1 MIKIYAVGGSVRDE
15 IIGRPI
21 HDKDYVV
28 VGSSIEEMQSLGY
41 KQVGK
46 EFPVFLHPETG
57 EEYALARKEVKT
69 GDKHTDFRFEFG
81 PDITLEEDLRRRD
94 FTMNAI
100 AKDLET
106 GKIIDPFNGIEDI
119 KNKTIRHV
127 DSTHF
132 IEDPLRVLRLC
143 QFATRFNFKI
153 AYETIILCRNMVKC
167 GMLSHLTSE
176 RIWKEVEKA
185 LYTTSF
191 FEFLLHLEEVEALYI
206 VFPEIMELKNVPEN
220 EIYHPEG
227 NTFTHT
233 LLTLNQV
240 YGCFFD
246 VDPNADVDT
255 KEIALLNFCMLCHDL
270 GKLDTLQEK
279 WPAHHGHDELGA
291 ARVNALC
298 DRLKIPNEYR
308 DAAIRACTYHM
319 RYYEFMKSRRKTQF
333 DFVSNV
339 TDNFRYFD
347 RLTLLHRVHRCD
359 LCGRAGNID
368 PYRIENYYNVTKTMN
383 KIFNIMENVTLKD
396 LPEDTQEKLLR
407 FKGEKFGN
415 LYRDAKISYLKAHWN
430 R

>member
-1 MIKIYAVGGSVRDE
+1 MKIYAVGGSVRDE
-15 IIGRPI
+15 LIGRPI
-21 HDKDYVV
+21 HDNDYVV
-28 VGSSIEEMQSLGY
+28 VGSSIEEMLSLGY

-57 EEYALARKEVKT
+57 EEYALARKEVKS
-69 GDKHTDFRFEFG
+69 GDKHTDFKFEFG
-81 PDITLEEDLRRRD
+81 PDVTLEEDLRRRD

-106 GKIIDPFNGIEDI
+106 GEIVDPFKGWKDI
-119 KNKTIRHV
+119 HHEVIRHV
-127 DSTHF
+127 DSEHF
-132 IEDPLRVLRLC
+132 VEDPLRVLRGIR
-143 QFATRFNFKI
+143 FAAQLRFPIHESTMDLF
-153 AYETIILCRNMVKC
+153 RQMVKD
-167 GMLSHLTSE
+167 GMLQHLTPE
-176 RIWKEVEKA
+176 RIWAEIEKA
-185 LYTTSF
+185 LHTPHFYTF
-191 FEFLLHLEEVEALYI
+191 IMLLDEIDALQI
-206 VFPEIMELKNVPEN
+206 IFPEIAELRTVPEN

-227 NTFTHT
+227 NTYLHT
-233 LLTLNQV
+233 LFTLNQV
-240 YGCFFD
+240 YDCFFD

-298 DRLKIPNEYR
+298 DRLKVPNEYR

-347 RLTLLHRVHRCD
+347 RLRLLHRVHRCD

-368 PYRIENYYNVTKTMN
+368 PDRIENYYNVTKTMN
-383 KIFNIMENVTLKD
+383 KIFNIMENVTLED
-396 LPEDTQEKLLR
+396 LPKDTQERLLA
-407 FKGEKFGN
+407 FKGEQFGK
-415 LYRDAKISYLKAHWN
+415 LYRDAKISYLKAHWS

>member
-1 MIKIYAVGGSVRDE
+1 MKIYAVGGSVRDE
-15 IIGRPI
+15 IIGRPV
-21 HDKDYVV
+21 HDNDYVV
-28 VGSSIEEMQSLGY
+28 VGSSIEEMLSLGY

-100 AKDLET
+100 AKNIET
-106 GKIIDPFNGIEDI
+106 GEIIDPFNGVKDI
-119 KNKTIRHV
+119 KNNTLRHV

-132 IEDPLRVLRLC
+132 IEDPLRILRGIR
-143 QFATRFNFKI
+143 FATQIEFTIHESTLDLFKQ
-153 AYETIILCRNMVKC
+153 MVKD
-167 GMLSHLTSE
+167 GMLEHLTQE
-176 RIWKEVEKA
+176 RIWKEIEKA
-185 LYTTSF
+185 LYTPHFYTF
-191 FEFLLHLEEVEALYI
+191 IMLLDKIDALHI
-206 VFPEIMELKNVPEN
+206 IFPEIAELRNVPEN

-227 NTFTHT
+227 STYLHT

-246 VDPNADVDT
+246 VDPKADVDT

-279 WPAHHGHDELGA
+279 WPAHHDHDKLGA

-298 DRLKIPNEYR
+298 DRLKVPNEYR
-308 DAAIRACTYHM
+308 DAAIRACIYHM

-347 RLTLLHRVHRCD
+347 RLRLLHRVHRCD

-368 PYRIENYYNVTKTMN
+368 PDRIENYYNVTKTIN
-383 KIFNIMENVTLKD
+383 KIFNIMESITLKD
-396 LPEDTQEKLLR
+396 LPKDIQEKLLR
-407 FKGEKFGN
+407 FKGEKFGK
-415 LYRDAKISYLKAHWN
+415 LYRDAKISYLKSRLKN
-430 R
+430 T